1 MYLFKKVEDL
11 QAYLSRHQKTHTPS
25 IGYVPTMGALHQ
37 GHLELIRQSKETC
50 ALTVCS
56 IFVNPTQFGDASDL
70 DNYPRPI
77 ETDIE
82 QLEAAGCEV
91 LFLPSVAEVYP
102 QDIAAFRL
110 DLQGLDQT
118 MEGASRPGHF
128 DGVVQVVHRLLD
140 IVQPSHLFMGQKDY
154 QQFAVIKYMLQQM
167 RSAIQ
172 LVRVPIVREED
183 GLAMSSRNVRL
194 SEIGR
199 KQATYISKALRQA
212 KKDVAEYTLEETK
225 ARAVAFLIANG
236 MDIDYFEIVDG
247 DTLKSVSDWD
257 DAPIITAC
265 TVVQVDGVRL
275 LDNKVLK
282 ELEVG

>member
-11 QAYLSRHQKTHTPS
+11 QAYLSRHQEGS
-25 IGYVPTMGALHQ
+25 ILSVGYVPTMGALHQ
-37 GHLELIRQSKETC
+37 GHLELIRRSKETC
-50 ALTVCS
+50 TITVCS

-82 QLEAAGCEV
+82 QLEAAGCDV
-91 LFLPSVAEVYP
+91 LFLPSAAEVYP
-102 QDIAAFRL
+102 KDMAAFRL

-154 QQFAVIKYMLQQM
+154 QQFAVIKYMLQQIK
-167 RSAIQ
+167 SSVQ

-225 ARAVAFLIANG
+225 ARAVAFLVANG

-247 DTLKSVSDWD
+247 DTLQSVSNWD
-257 DAPIITAC
+257 DAPVITAC
-265 TVVQVDGVRL
+265 TVVRVDGVRL
-275 LDNKVLK
+275 LDNNVLK